1 MPCSRDVI
9 ACSCLSFH
17 YLGLHKM
24 KTHSLSDC
32 VSPPEVKCTTN
43 NCWKTQNTICL
54 LFPLWLFWKEKKA
67 FLMLYVPDSIVVQQ
81 VCLFFVDL
89 FLFFKQERGKW
100 LLLGDNDCLKILSS
114 FLCDDVHIF
123 MLFHFFFL
131 DDLFI
136 GWSYLVSKQP
146 SQHIVVIVRCFFSSI
161 VLAGE
166 MPWCENSV

>member
-1 MPCSRDVI
+1 
-9 ACSCLSFH
+9 
-17 YLGLHKM
+17 
-24 KTHSLSDC
+24 
-32 VSPPEVKCTTN
+32 
-43 NCWKTQNTICL
+43 
-54 LFPLWLFWKEKKA
+54 
-67 FLMLYVPDSIVVQQ
+67 MLYVPDSIVVQQ

-136 GWSYLVSKQP
+136 G
-146 SQHIVVIVRCFFSSI
+146 
-161 VLAGE
+161 
-166 MPWCENSV
+166 